1 MTELKN
7 FIKYKLI
14 KSVCTY
20 VDESTY
26 MMYFEFYG
34 KQLYGQ
40 KEPKQLWKR
49 VLANVEGVLGEVLS
63 KIYVDKYFN
72 QEQKTSCI
80 NMINEILSTYRDR
93 LNSLDWMNPETKQK
107 ALEKLNKFTVKIG
120 FPYKWTDFSKLLISP

>member
-34 KQLYGQ
+34 KQL
-40 KEPKQLWKR
+40 WKR
-49 VLANVEGVLGEVLS
+49 VLANVECVLGEVLS

-80 NMINEILSTYRDR
+80 NMIN
-93 LNSLDWMNPETKQK
+93 
-107 ALEKLNKFTVKIG
+107 
-120 FPYKWTDFSKLLISP
+120 